1 MNNFIELRKD
11 FNKVV
16 MDKGMIML
24 LRLVLVAS
32 LKNTSTKIMNIFQ
45 NITRVLLKGF

>member
-1 MNNFIELRKD
+1 MNNCIELRKD
-11 FNKVV
+11 SNKNV
-16 MDKGMIML
+16 MDKMIIML

-32 LKNTSTKIMNIFQ
+32 LENTSTKFMKIFQ